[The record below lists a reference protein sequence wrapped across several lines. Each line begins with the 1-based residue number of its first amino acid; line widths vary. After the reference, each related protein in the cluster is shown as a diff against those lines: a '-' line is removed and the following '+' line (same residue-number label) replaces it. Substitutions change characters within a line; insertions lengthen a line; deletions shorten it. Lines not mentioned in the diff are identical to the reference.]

1 MNFACV
7 SAHERKGNYWHML
20 PEYSQARKAVWE
32 AINPHTGRR
41 RIDDVFPPELRETTK
56 DQEMMIR
63 LKCGSSWQLVGS
75 DNFNSLMGSPPVGVT
90 FSEYALSN
98 PSAWGYIRPILLENN
113 GWAGFNT
120 TPRGHNHAES
130 LYKLAQREPEWF
142 AEKLTAHETGVFTP
156 EQLERER
163 RELVSDYGEEYGSA
177 LFRQEYECSFDAAVL
192 GAIWGDLVEKAESEG
207 RICEIQHEPEFP
219 VFTAWD
225 LGYDDDTAVWFYQ
238 VIAQEIRF
246 IDYYAAS
253 GKDIAH
259 YAAELKNRGY
269 KYGAHFLPHD
279 ARPKTLVG
287 GGRSILDQLIEQ
299 GAKPAFIVPQIGV
312 QEGIQ
317 AARKMFPRCWF
328 DAERCA
334 DGLSSLRQ
342 YQREYDDTK
351 RMFKDK
357 PRHDWTSH
365 AADAFRM
372 AAVTWQE
379 QKIRAPEVAPDEALQ
394 AFQKEQLRI
403 GSLREQHFNA
413 RRQKRED
420 MRT

>member
-1 MNFACV
+1 MHHSCV
-7 SAHERKGNYWHML
+7 AAHQRRGNYWHML
-20 PEYSQARKAVWE
+20 PEYAQARKAVWD
-32 AINPHTGRR
+32 AVNPHTGRR
-41 RIDDVFPPELRETTK
+41 RIDDVFPHELREATR
-56 DQEMMIR
+56 DHEMLIK
-63 LKCGSSWQLVGS
+63 LKCGSVWQLVGS

-130 LYKLAQREPEWF
+130 LYKLAQQEEGWF
-142 AEKLTAHETGVFTP
+142 AEKLTAHDTGVFTQ

-163 RELVSDYGEEYGSA
+163 RELIADYGEEYGNA
-177 LFRQEYECSFDAAVL
+177 LFRQEYECSFDAAIL
-192 GAIWGDLVEKAESEG
+192 GSIWGDLIEKAETEG
-207 RICEIQHEPEFP
+207 RIRSLEVETDLP
-219 VFTAWD
+219 VYTAWD
-225 LGYDDDTAVWFYQ
+225 LGYDDDTAIWFYQ
-238 VIAQEIRF
+238 VIGKEIRF

-259 YAAELKNRGY
+259 YASELRNRGY
-269 KYGAHFLPHD
+269 RYAMHYLPHD
-279 ARPKTLVG
+279 ARPKLLVS

-299 GAKPAFIVPQIGV
+299 GAKPAYIVPNIGV
-312 QEGIQ
+312 QDGIQ
-317 AARKMFPRCWF
+317 AARKMMPRCWF
-328 DAERCA
+328 DAVKCA
-334 DGLSSLRQ
+334 PGLNALRQ
-342 YQREYDDTK
+342 YQREYDEPRK
-351 RMFKDK
+351 MFKDK

-379 QKIRAPEVAPDEALQ
+379 QRIREADPVPENVLKAHQ
-394 AFQKEQLRI
+394 AETLRI
-403 GSLREQHFNA
+403 RNLREKHFNS
-413 RRQKRED
+413 RRQARED